1 MPRLW
6 LINQFANTPDLPGHT
21 RQFEVAAGLVRD
33 GWEVEVFAS
42 DFNLTQ
48 RRYRRL
54 RGPRLWAQERI
65 AGIRWHWL
73 WVSPYRRNDWKRQL
87 NMLSFCAHLL
97 LRLLPVALWGRLTR
111 QAPDLILASSPQLP
125 AAFTGLWIARLCRIP
140 FVLEVRDL
148 WPQVLIDQG
157 GRSPDSLMVR
167 LLAAMERQLYRQARL
182 VVVLAKGAE
191 DYVRRRGARP
201 TAWLPN
207 GPDLELFRPRPLPE
221 DREVFTLL
229 YAGAHGDAN
238 ALDQV
243 IEAARLL
250 EQQQAGVR
258 FRLIGDGPE
267 KQALIHQAAGL
278 ISVSFEP
285 PVPKAE
291 VPDLMAEVDGI
302 LLSLKDVPLF
312 RYGVS
317 PNKLYDAYAIGR
329 PVISTVAGSIS
340 DEIEA
345 HGLGVTA
352 EPGQPEALAAAILR
366 LVRAPRRQREGM
378 AARARHLARTVYS
391 RQRIN
396 AEYNRLLRGLLPP
409 AAAEQ
414 AANDSVRLR

>member
-21 RQFEVAAGLVRD
+21 RQFEVAAGLVRA

-54 RGPRLWAQERI
+54 RLPRLAALEAI

-87 NMLSFCAHLL
+87 NMLSFCLHLL
-97 LRLLPVALWGRLTR
+97 LRLLPAALLGRLTGR
-111 QAPDLILASSPQLP
+111 APDRILASSPQLP
-125 AAFTGLWIARLCRIP
+125 AAFTCLWIARLCRIP

-157 GRSPDSLMVR
+157 GKRPSSPMVR
-167 LLAAMERQLYRQARL
+167 LLAAMERQLYRHARL
-182 VVVLAKGAE
+182 VVVLARGAE
-191 DYVRRRGARP
+191 AYVRQRGAQH

-207 GPDLELFRPRPLPE
+207 GPDLELFQPRPLPA
-221 DREVFTLL
+221 DRADFTLL

-238 ALDQV
+238 ALEQV

-250 EQQQAGVR
+250 EAQQARVR
-258 FRLIGDGPE
+258 FRLVGDGPE
-267 KQALIHQAAGL
+267 KQALIQQAAGL
-278 ISVSFEP
+278 ASVVFEP

-291 VPDLMAEVDGI
+291 MPDLMAEADAI
-302 LLSLKDVPLF
+302 LLSLRDVPLF

-329 PVISTVAGSIS
+329 PVVSTVAGAINA
-340 DEIEA
+340 EIEQ
-345 HGLGVTA
+345 HGVGVTA
-352 EPGQPEALAAAILR
+352 EPGNPQALADAILR
-366 LVRAPRRQREGM
+366 LARTSHPQRQAMAERAID
-378 AARARHLARTVYS
+378 LARTVYS

-396 AEYNRLLRGLLPP
+396 AAYNQLLRQGL
-409 AAAEQ
+409 A
-414 AANDSVRLR
+414 